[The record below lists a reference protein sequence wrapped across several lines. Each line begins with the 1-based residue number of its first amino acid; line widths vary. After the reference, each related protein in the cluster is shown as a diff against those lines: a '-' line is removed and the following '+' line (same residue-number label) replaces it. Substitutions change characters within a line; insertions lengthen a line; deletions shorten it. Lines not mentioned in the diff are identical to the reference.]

1 MAWRS
6 FNALRFSRDA
16 AWLRRKAPGEKFVRY
31 AAEVPPELD
40 ELLMAAQRKS
50 MGVNWDGF
58 KAHPKTATR
67 ANLVTSA
74 LRLYLNTVDPEP
86 EPAIEGTASDILDVP
101 LLPPAPETAPRD
113 A

>member
-1 MAWRS
+1 MAWRPS
-6 FNALRFSRDA
+6 NPLRLGRDHS
-16 AWLRRKAPGEKFVRY
+16 WTRRKARGEKFVRY

-40 ELLMAAQRKS
+40 ELLLAAQRTS
-50 MGVNWDGF
+50 MGVNWDGY
-58 KAHPKTATR
+58 KANPKSATR

-86 EPAIEGTASDILDVP
+86 EPPIESTATDILDVP
-101 LLPPAPETAPRD
+101 LLPPGRETPPSD